1 MTEHPD
7 TRTQIVQAGVELV
20 DEAGLSE
27 VGVRSIARRA
37 GVSHGAPRRYF
48 PTHRSLLSAIA
59 SAGLSDLKAA
69 MASAYTAGDTTVRDQ
84 LSALAHAYVEFAQQ
98 RPGMFE
104 LLFRH
109 DLLAGGGENLRDE
122 TIPLLG
128 AVEKLISDITGADE
142 PRQRALQFWTS
153 VHGIAILTATH
164 ALEVFDAD
172 VTALI
177 VAAVDVQVL
186 PLRR

>member
-1 MTEHPD
+1 MTDHPD

-20 DEAGLSE
+20 NLAGLSE
-27 VGVRSIARRA
+27 IGVRSIARRA

-59 SAGLSDLKAA
+59 SVGLADLKTA
-69 MASAYTAGDTTVRDQ
+69 MTPAFTVDNTTVREQ
-84 LSALAHAYVEFAQQ
+84 LTALAHSYVGFAQR

-109 DLLAGGGENLRDE
+109 DLLEGGGENLREE
-122 TIPLLG
+122 TIPMLG
-128 AVEKLISDITGADE
+128 AVERLISEINGAVE

-153 VHGIAILTATH
+153 VHGVAILTATH

-177 VAAVDVQVL
+177 AAAVDVQVS
-186 PLRR
+186 PRRH

>member
-1 MTEHPD
+1 MPEHPD

-20 DEAGLSE
+20 DQAGLSE

-59 SAGLSDLKAA
+59 STGLSDLKAA
-69 MASAYTAGDTTVRDQ
+69 MAPAYTVGDSTVRDQ
-84 LSALAHAYVEFAQQ
+84 LLAVAHAYVGFAQR
-98 RPGMFE
+98 RPAMFE

-109 DLLAGGGENLRDE
+109 DLLEGGGENLRGE
-122 TIPLLG
+122 TIPMLG
-128 AVEKLISDITGADE
+128 AVEGLFSVITGADQ

-153 VHGIAILTATH
+153 IHGIAVLAATH

-172 VTALI
+172 VAALI
-177 VAAVDVQVL
+177 AAAVDVQVL
-186 PLRR
+186 PQTH